1 MLNVAQLV
9 RLRIIK
15 QNFIV
20 YNVEINVMRVY
31 NIVWTF
37 AVFKNFRRRKEG

>member
-31 NIVWTF
+31 NIV
-37 AVFKNFRRRKEG
+37 